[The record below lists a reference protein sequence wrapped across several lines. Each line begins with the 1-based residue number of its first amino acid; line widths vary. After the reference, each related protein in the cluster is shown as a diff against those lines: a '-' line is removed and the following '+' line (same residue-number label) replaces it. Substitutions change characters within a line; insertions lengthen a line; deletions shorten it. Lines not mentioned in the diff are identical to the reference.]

1 MQATRLACHA
11 MATRFEL
18 LLHGE
23 DVVRLR
29 AAGEEALAEI
39 ERIEAQMSFYRP
51 TSELSRI
58 NARAASGPVRVE
70 AGLFHLLVRA
80 KLISEATGGAFDVTV
95 GPLMRCWGFVGGTGA
110 MPEPGA
116 LEEARARVG
125 MHLVEL
131 DEANLTV
138 RYLRPGVQIDLGAI
152 GKGYAMEQAV
162 VILQELGIASALLHG
177 GTSTVH
183 ALGQPPGGDRWKVAI
198 DRPDAPGGE
207 GEPQPLAVVPL
218 EDQALSV
225 SAVWGKAFALDGRVY
240 GHVLDPR
247 VGRPVER
254 AALAA
259 VVGVSATETDA
270 LSTALLTLGVE
281 EHACVTAGRGEMP
294 VLVLEYG
301 PDSDDLR
308 VLTRGIAVQPS
319 PRLQVVELPA

>member
-1 MQATRLACHA
+1 MQTVKLACHA

-23 DVVRLR
+23 DGVHLR

-39 ERIEAQMSFYRP
+39 ERIEAQLSFYRP
-51 TSELSRI
+51 TSEVGRL
-58 NARAASGPVRVE
+58 NARAADSPVRVD
-70 AGLFHLLVRA
+70 AALFHLLARA
-80 KLISEATGGAFDVTV
+80 RRYSEETRGAFDVTV
-95 GPLMRCWGFVGGTGA
+95 GPLMRCWGFVGGSGA
-110 MPEPGA
+110 MPDPAA

-162 VILQELGIASALLHG
+162 LILQELGIASALLHG

-183 ALGQPPGGDRWKVAI
+183 ALGRPPGGDRWKVAI
-198 DRPDAPGGE
+198 DRPDTTGGQ
-207 GEPQPLAVVPL
+207 GEPQPLSVVPL

-247 VGRPVER
+247 LGRPVER

-281 EHACVTAGRGEMP
+281 EHACVTAGRGDMP

-301 PDSDDLR
+301 PDSDEFR
-308 VLTRGIAVQPS
+308 VLTRGITVLPS
-319 PRLQVVELPA
+319 ARLRVAELAE